1 MTGCDNMKTRK
12 KLLSGA
18 RGYWLRKPETKVKQS
33 AKIYRRKG
41 RRSEDKKPSPEF

>member
-1 MTGCDNMKTRK
+1 MSTGCDKMKKRK

-41 RRSEDKKPSPEF
+41 RRKEEE